1 MSYLSNEKER
11 ILVSNRTAID
21 NMVNQAMAQEEKSIE
36 NMYGENWRD
45 NLSLESRSA
54 IEESLRMK
62 RLVKISE
69 VEEFVWQIKR
79 SDSYGRTLKRR

>member
-1 MSYLSNEKER
+1 MSILSNERER
-11 ILVSNRTAID
+11 ILVSNRGAID
-21 NMVNQAMAQEEKSIE
+21 SIVNEAMAIEEKSVE
-36 NMYGENWRD
+36 NMYGPNWR
-45 NLSLESRSA
+45 NELSLQAKSA

-79 SDSYGRTLKRR
+79 SDSYGRTLIRK